1 MIGDW
6 FKGQKGYK
14 YIIVNG
20 VVTFTDDSQCTGET
34 PGRFPRNGIASA
46 PPVKITKVHKK
57 DVA

>member
-1 MIGDW
+1 MDEDSNLD
-6 FKGQKGYK
+6 YK

-34 PGRFPRNGIASA
+34 PGRFLRNGIASA
-46 PPVKITKVHKK
+46 PPVKIAKVHKK